1 MIAEALAAALDP
13 GELAEL
19 VRIDDEAA
27 LELNRLKDDLRTQL
41 IGLARRSQAS
51 SAYLTRPAGPPAD
64 ARSA

>member
-27 LELNRLKDDLRTQL
+27 LELNSLKDDLRTRL

-51 SAYLTRPAGPPAD
+51 SAYLTRPAEPPAD